1 MTAINLIYFKQ
12 LLDENNNLRSQCTDH
27 QNDIE
32 SLRKD
37 ILQAEQNRLD
47 LESEKVTL
55 QEKIKYCEMEKEKV
69 MCNKNCLCHIFMAEY
84 LFKVNIEL
92 SQVARDRT
100 ELAKQIPILARQKE
114 ELNEELHR
122 VKQRLEQA
130 SETNARLNREMEVI
144 VKDKEETQVKKY

>member
-1 MTAINLIYFKQ
+1 MIFLIQ
-12 LLDENNNLRSQCTDH
+12 LLDENNNFKSQCTDY

-69 MCNKNCLCHIFMAEY
+69 
-84 LFKVNIEL
+84 
-92 SQVARDRT
+92 
-100 ELAKQIPILARQKE
+100 
-114 ELNEELHR
+114 
-122 VKQRLEQA
+122 
-130 SETNARLNREMEVI
+130 
-144 VKDKEETQVKKY
+144 

>member
-1 MTAINLIYFKQ
+1 MLPSFGLLCSNFICIAK

-69 MCNKNCLCHIFMAEY
+69 ISTLQLPTVRLIIF
-84 LFKVNIEL
+84 
-92 SQVARDRT
+92 
-100 ELAKQIPILARQKE
+100 
-114 ELNEELHR
+114 
-122 VKQRLEQA
+122 
-130 SETNARLNREMEVI
+130 
-144 VKDKEETQVKKY
+144 

>member
-1 MTAINLIYFKQ
+1 MCNVK

-69 MCNKNCLCHIFMAEY
+69 ISTLQLCPHSTLRLIIF
-84 LFKVNIEL
+84 
-92 SQVARDRT
+92 
-100 ELAKQIPILARQKE
+100 
-114 ELNEELHR
+114 
-122 VKQRLEQA
+122 
-130 SETNARLNREMEVI
+130 
-144 VKDKEETQVKKY
+144 